1 MNYFDYR
8 TYFQTIID
16 NQEIII
22 SNYENILSVLALL
35 AFMFCCFMMYFFIR
49 NMIKNK

>member
-1 MNYFDYR
+1 MTYFDYR

-22 SNYENILSVLALL
+22 SNNNNITNFLCTLILLL
-35 AFMFCCFMMYFFIR
+35 ACFFMYEIIR
-49 NMIKNK
+49 NMIRNK